1 MRNINRVVLVIV
13 FLLAVFCV
21 DVASAQ
27 TTNETV
33 GQRVARLKAE
43 EAKRVTNETP
53 TERLIRL
60 RAEQIELEEA
70 IKKAKLEVA
79 TSDSPA
85 MRKARAEFEKAE
97 KKIAEA
103 QNSQEKAVE
112 RSGVAGCDGTA
123 IWVHPDAVP
132 YRTINSSVRIRVFN
146 PESVPVNI
154 EDPRHGVV
162 VRGLCPGGS
171 LTLFRA
177 RSLVD
182 PDYLQFRF
190 IARATLPD
198 GRIAIEESQSY
209 NLSSYDW
216 RSGRGRQEY
225 DWTIQL
231 RMIQQVVR

>member
-1 MRNINRVVLVIV
+1 
-13 FLLAVFCV
+13 
-21 DVASAQ
+21 
-27 TTNETV
+27 
-33 GQRVARLKAE
+33 
-43 EAKRVTNETP
+43 
-53 TERLIRL
+53 
-60 RAEQIELEEA
+60 
-70 IKKAKLEVA
+70 
-79 TSDSPA
+79 

-97 KKIAEA
+97 KKVAEA
-103 QNSQEKAVE
+103 EKKREQAIE
-112 RSGVAGCDGTA
+112 RSGLAGCDAGSV
-123 IWVHPDAVP
+123 WVHPDAVP
-132 YRTINSSVRIRVFN
+132 YRSISSTVRIRVFN

-198 GRIAIEESQSY
+198 GRLGIEESQSY
-209 NLSSYDW
+209 TLSSHDW
-216 RSGRGRQEY
+216 SSGRGRQEY

-231 RMIQQVVR
+231 RMVRQEVR